1 MEAPWKGPGV
11 EWLQSSDPGG
21 GKVAGDAADT
31 ETVGPVRRHL
41 DVEHSIAQTREARIA
56 RSNWRVLRQLDDPFV
71 IIAEAKLV
79 GRAQHA
85 ARSDVADHGLLQ
97 HSAGARND
105 GSRRRENA
113 FHSGMR
119 IGRATNHLNLSVS
132 GFDKADLQ
140 PVGIWVAFRR
150 NNRSHGERLE
160 TRRAVFGPFDLM
172 AEHGQPVGY
181 HLRQHIGFKMFFEP
195 AEGRFHAAAPAG
207 RGPRTSEGTSRG
219 TKP

>member
-41 DVEHSIAQTREARIA
+41 DVEHSIAQTREARVA

-71 IIAEAKLV
+71 IIAKAKLV

-85 ARSDVADHGLLQ
+85 ARSD
-97 HSAGARND
+97 
-105 GSRRRENA
+105 GSGRRENA

-119 IGRATNHLNLSVS
+119 IGRATNHLNLPVS

-150 NNRSHGERLE
+150 NNRSYGERLE
-160 TRRAVFGPFDLM
+160 TRRAVFDPFDLM
-172 AEHGQPVGY
+172 A
-181 HLRQHIGFKMFFEP
+181 
-195 AEGRFHAAAPAG
+195 
-207 RGPRTSEGTSRG
+207 
-219 TKP
+219 

>member
-1 MEAPWKGPGV
+1 MEAPWDGPGV

-140 PVGIWVAFRR
+140 PVG
-150 NNRSHGERLE
+150 
-160 TRRAVFGPFDLM
+160 
-172 AEHGQPVGY
+172 Y
-181 HLRQHIGFKMFFEP
+181 HLLQHIGFKMFFEP